1 MYSFRMS
8 SNGFVP
14 PAGARAAA
22 RRGLDLVAKGKA
34 GGGFEPA
41 TATRAR
47 KIAAG
52 SPLTRDHVM
61 RMHSFFS
68 RHAVDRKPGWGTPGK
83 ETPGYVAHQA
93 WGGDAGASWASGLA
107 RKLRES
113 GK

>member
-1 MYSFRMS
+1 MTDYTPTSGMQ
-8 SNGFVP
+8 
-14 PAGARAAA
+14 AAA

-52 SPLTRDHVM
+52 RPLSRDHVM

-68 RHAVDRKPGWGTPGK
+68 RHAVDRKPDWGAPGK
-83 ETPGYVAHQA
+83 ETPGYVAWQA
-93 WGGDAGASWASGLA
+93 WGGDAGASWAAKQAA
-107 RKLRES
+107 RIKRVES
-113 GK
+113 GDK

>member
-1 MYSFRMS
+1 MYHFCMS
-8 SNGFVP
+8 GFVP
-14 PAGARAAA
+14 PSGARSSA
-22 RRGLDLVAKGKA
+22 RRGLELVKAGKA
-34 GGGFEPA
+34 GGGFESA

-52 SPLTRDHVM
+52 APLTRDHVM

-68 RHAVDRKPGWGTPGK
+68 RHAVDRKPNWGASGK
-83 ETPGYVAHQA
+83 ETPGYVAWQA

-107 RKLRES
+107 KKLRES

>member
-1 MYSFRMS
+1 MS
-8 SNGFVP
+8 GFVP
-14 PAGARAAA
+14 PAGARGAA
-22 RRGLDLVAKGKA
+22 RRGLELVKAGKA

-52 SPLTRDHVM
+52 DPLTRDHVM

-68 RHAVDRKPGWGTPGK
+68 RHAVDRKPDWGAAGK
-83 ETPGYVAHQA
+83 ETPGYVAWQA
-93 WGGDAGASWASGLA
+93 WGGDAGASWSARLAS
-107 RKLRES
+107 KLRES

>member
-1 MYSFRMS
+1 MS
-8 SNGFVP
+8 EYTPTSGMQ
-14 PAGARAAA
+14 AAA

-52 SPLTRDHVM
+52 RPLSRDHVM

-68 RHAVDRKPGWGTPGK
+68 RHAVDRKPDWGAPGK
-83 ETPGYVAHQA
+83 ETPGYVAWQA
-93 WGGDAGASWASGLA
+93 WGGDAGASWAAKQAA
-107 RKLRES
+107 RIKRVES
-113 GK
+113 GGK

>member
-1 MYSFRMS
+1 MS
-8 SNGFVP
+8 GFVP
-14 PAGARAAA
+14 PSGARSSA
-22 RRGLDLVAKGKA
+22 RRGLELVKAGKA
-34 GGGFEPA
+34 GGGFESA

-52 SPLTRDHVM
+52 APLTRDHVM

-68 RHAVDRKPGWGTPGK
+68 RHAVDRKPDWGASGK
-83 ETPGYVAHQA
+83 ETPGYVAWQA

-107 RKLRES
+107 KKLRES

>member
-1 MYSFRMS
+1 MGEYTPTSGMQ
-8 SNGFVP
+8 
-14 PAGARAAA
+14 AAA

-52 SPLTRDHVM
+52 RPLSRDHVM

-68 RHAVDRKPGWGTPGK
+68 RHAVDRKPDWGAPGK
-83 ETPGYVAHQA
+83 ETPGYVAWQA
-93 WGGDAGASWASGLA
+93 WGGDAGASWAAKQAA
-107 RKLRES
+107 RIKRAES
-113 GK
+113 GGE

>member
-1 MYSFRMS
+1 MS
-8 SNGFVP
+8 EYTPTSGMQ
-14 PAGARAAA
+14 AAA

-52 SPLTRDHVM
+52 RPLSRDHVM

-68 RHAVDRKPGWGTPGK
+68 RHAVDRKPNWGAPGK
-83 ETPGYVAHQA
+83 ETPGYVAWQA
-93 WGGDAGASWASGLA
+93 WGGDAGASWAAKQAARIKLA
-107 RKLRES
+107 ES
-113 GK
+113 GGK